1 MAVQMMENFWESKFS
16 NEFHRLYN
24 DAPRAISPDLV
35 PIFPILLEKNR
46 YRSVMPLPDET
57 RVRLEFKDGEEGSDY
72 INANFI
78 NGETPNSFHYY
89 IACQAPIE
97 NTVTDFWRMIWEQ
110 QTGVILMLTGLV
122 EGNSVKAHSYW
133 PEEGKVKRYGDI
145 VICHKKTFQVG
156 EVTVRSILARQ
167 STSSSNL
174 FKENTHNA
182 REIIQLQYEG
192 WPDHGVPESTKTI
205 QELLVLMTKFKNRAS
220 RQTLDGPVVVH
231 CSAGLGRTGAFIGA
245 HITLM
250 KILHNETPNVKTTVE
265 LIRKQ
270 RSGLVR
276 NEAQYAFIY
285 TVVKDFLKSGSL
297 KELGQSPISPPVSPQ
312 RSNDSQQQ
320 QNSSKTTET
329 PKQ

>member
-1 MAVQMMENFWESKFS
+1 
-16 NEFHRLYN
+16 
-24 DAPRAISPDLV
+24 
-35 PIFPILLEKNR
+35 
-46 YRSVMPLPDET
+46 MPLPDET
-57 RVRLEFKDGEEGSDY
+57 RVRLEYKDGVEGSDY

-78 NGETPNSFHYY
+78 NGETPNSYRYY

-110 QTGVILMLTGLV
+110 RIGVILMLTGLV

-133 PEEGKVKRYGDI
+133 PEEGKVKRFGEI

-156 EVTVRSILARQ
+156 DITVRSLLARK
-167 STSSSNL
+167 SSSNL
-174 FKENTHNA
+174 FGETGA

-220 RQTLDGPVVVH
+220 RQSLDGPVVVH

-250 KILHNETPNVKTTVE
+250 KLLNNETPNVKTTVE

-285 TVVKDFLKSGSL
+285 TVVKDFLKSGQL
-297 KELGQSPISPPVSPQ
+297 KELGNSPLSPPVSPQ
-312 RSNDSQQQ
+312 RTSDSVQE
-320 QNSSKTTET
+320 SPKSTEA
-329 PKQ
+329 PKE